1 MKRKGFRGLQVSQP
15 EENEGDEAG
24 DDFYKT
30 SQKQA
35 EERLERSV
43 VRVQAMFRS
52 KKAQQDYRRMKLAHE
67 EAQVKSLLF
76 LIICFNSIPICNPKN
91 TISHYIYIDG

>member
-1 MKRKGFRGLQVSQP
+1 MSEAEA
-15 EENEGDEAG
+15 EEKAEE
-24 DDFYKT
+24 DFYKA

-52 KKAQQDYRRMKLAHE
+52 KKAQEDYRRMKLTHE
-67 EAQVKSLLF
+67 ETQVRLCLLF
-76 LIICFNSIPICNPKN
+76 EYLSLETHTHTLND
-91 TISHYIYIDG
+91 T